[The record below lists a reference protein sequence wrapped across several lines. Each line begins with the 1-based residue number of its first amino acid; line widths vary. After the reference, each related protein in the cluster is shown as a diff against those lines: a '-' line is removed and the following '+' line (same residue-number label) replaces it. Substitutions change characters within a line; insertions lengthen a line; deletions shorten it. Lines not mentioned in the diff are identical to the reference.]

1 MRLITKLKIF
11 TSFITF
17 VILLFLTHNLLEA
30 DVTDFKILPSASQK
44 QLNLRHINILDV
56 KQLHFSGVNELS
68 GLAYK
73 NNKLYAIGD
82 GGILYRFSL
91 DIQNK
96 KIAHLSLDY
105 AKELRDKHNKKLSK
119 KMSDSEGL
127 AFYKKNLLISFE
139 GENRVDLY
147 SLNAKK
153 IKSIKINKKLLKY
166 SDYDGKNK
174 GLESVAYSK
183 KYGVLTAPEV
193 PLKKKKIH
201 IIYAK
206 DRVWHFKAKGVISDM
221 TFISKNKLLILLK
234 EFHLF
239 TMHRISR
246 VVLLNLKKCKYGS
259 CKAKIIHEFDSKDGW
274 RLDNFEGITKVKNNL
289 FLVVSDNNHN
299 PFQKTLL
306 VLFELNL

>member
-1 MRLITKLKIF
+1 MTLLKKLKIF
-11 TSFITF
+11 TTF
-17 VILLFLTHNLLEA
+17 VGGVVFFFISFNTLQA
-30 DVTDFKILPSASQK
+30 DVTNFEILPSASK
-44 QLNLRHINILDV
+44 EQLKLRHINILDV
-56 KQLHFSGVNELS
+56 KKLNFSGVNELS
-68 GLAYK
+68 GLVYK

-82 GGILYRFSL
+82 GGILYRFSIEIK
-91 DIQNK
+91 DK
-96 KIAHLSLDY
+96 KIEKLSLDY

-119 KMSDSEGL
+119 KMSDAEGL

-147 SLNAKK
+147 SLHAKK

-183 KYGVLTAPEV
+183 KYGILTAPEI
-193 PLKKKKIH
+193 PLKGKKLH
-201 IIYAK
+201 VIYAK
-206 DRVWHFKAKGVISDM
+206 DKVWHFKAKGVISDM

-239 TMHRISR
+239 TMHRVSR

-259 CKAKIIHEFDSKDGW
+259 CKAKTIHEFDSKDGW
-274 RLDNFEGITKVKNNL
+274 RLDNFEGITKVKDNL